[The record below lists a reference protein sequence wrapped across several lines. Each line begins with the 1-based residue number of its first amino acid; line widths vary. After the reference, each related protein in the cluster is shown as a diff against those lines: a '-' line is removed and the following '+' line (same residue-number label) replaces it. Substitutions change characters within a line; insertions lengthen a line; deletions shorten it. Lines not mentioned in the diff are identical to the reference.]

1 MFSYNYSEL
10 KSLFSDVLKHNL
22 SEQAFMWLTEKTS
35 SLQSNN
41 HFNTT
46 FVALPRKTGKQEI
59 HLTPDEAKKLSQAR
73 PGMSIDRWPADRLA
87 RVWLILHL
95 DASDKERYFRT
106 IETLFLAAEV
116 NELVALYSCLPVFAY
131 PEMWTA
137 RCAEGIRNNIGDVL
151 TAIMCNNPYPS
162 EQLNEAAWN
171 QMVLKAFFTEKPIDE
186 IVGLDKRANYTLA
199 RTLCDYAHERWAA
212 HREVNPQLWRC
223 VGPFIDQHTVG
234 DIKKLL
240 SSENE
245 RERKA
250 GALAIFSSSYPEAK
264 LLLLTEYENDIR
276 SGALTWAS
284 VSGKTNDYVLQQ

>member
-1 MFSYNYSEL
+1 MFSYDHNEL
-10 KSLFSDVLKHNL
+10 KALFSDVLKHNI
-22 SEQAFMWLTEKTS
+22 SEQAFTWLTEKSASLS
-35 SLQSNN
+35 SNS
-41 HFNTT
+41 HFSTT
-46 FVALPRKTGKQEI
+46 FVMLPRKTGKRPVQI
-59 HLTPDEAKKLSQAR
+59 SPPQLQRLSHIR
-73 PGMSIDRWPADRLA
+73 KGMDITGWTADRLA
-87 RVWLILHL
+87 RAWLILHL
-95 DASDKERYFRT
+95 DASDKENYFRT

-116 NELVALYSCLPVFAY
+116 NELVALYSSLPLFAY

-186 IVGLDKRANYTLA
+186 IVGLDKRANYALA
-199 RTLCDYAHERWAA
+199 RTLSDYAHERWAA

-223 VGPFIDQHTVG
+223 VGPFIDQYILG

-240 SSENE
+240 SSGNE
-245 RERKA
+245 LERKA
-250 GALAIFSSSYPEAK
+250 AALAIDSSKFPEAK
-264 LLLLTEYENDIR
+264 SLLPLEYEQNIR
-276 SGALTWAS
+276 NGALTWNS